1 MVDLTGKAALITGS
15 SRGIGHG
22 CAIEMAR
29 CGANIT
35 VNYHSHPEDAERVAE
50 EIRAL
55 DRQALTVGADVSDR
69 SAVERMVAETV
80 ERFGRLDIAVCNA
93 YYSKREPFLDL
104 SVEAMQRTL
113 DVCLWG
119 SFHTAQ
125 AAARQMVAQGEGGN
139 ILFISSVLAHIPY
152 PTSLPYNTAKAGIN
166 HMSATIAAEL
176 TPHRIR
182 SNVIEPGYTDTPG
195 ERQFA
200 TEEQIRE
207 AAKQLPWGR
216 LGTIAAELTPHR
228 IRSNVIEPG
237 YTDTPGE
244 RQFATEEQIREAAK
258 QLPWGRLGTI
268 QDIGRAAAF
277 LCSDAADYI
286 TGTILKVDGGYC
298 LK

>member
-50 EIRAL
+50 GIRAL

-80 ERFGRLDIAVCNA
+80 ERFGRLDITVCNA

-200 TEEQIRE
+200 TE
-207 AAKQLPWGR
+207 K
-216 LGTIAAELTPHR
+216 
-228 IRSNVIEPG
+228 
-237 YTDTPGE
+237 
-244 RQFATEEQIREAAK
+244 QIREAAK